1 MSENERSR
9 ARRPGQRAA
18 KPQPKKNA
26 PEVVYTPARQFN
38 RGRLVLH
45 IVTLAAV
52 AFAIFLGLSIF
63 FKVEKVVVSGA
74 EKYSD
79 WTVYEA
85 SGIKEGDSLLFFGE
99 ASAGSKIIDA
109 LPYIQKV
116 RFERE
121 LPGTVHIIIEEAPVG
136 YAVKAEDG
144 ACWLITAQGRV
155 TEQVDAATAGKST
168 AVHGVT
174 LKAPAV
180 GATAVA
186 ADPEGEDSSIT
197 GADRLAAAL
206 QILQQLEANEMLGKV
221 ASVDVSNLQALQ
233 MWYGNRYQVKLGD
246 SSRMD
251 YKIAAVKSAIDQM
264 SQYQTGILDASFTTF
279 PNSVGYMQ
287 FQN

>member
-1 MSENERSR
+1 MSENERGR
-9 ARRPGQRAA
+9 ARRPGRRAA
-18 KPQPKKNA
+18 KSQPKTNA
-26 PEVVYTPARQFN
+26 PKVVYTPAREFN

-45 IVTLAAV
+45 IVTLTAV

-79 WTVYEA
+79 WTIYEV
-85 SGIKEGDSLLFFGE
+85 SGIKEGDSLLFFGQ

-116 RFERE
+116 HFDIE
-121 LPGTVHIIIEEAPVG
+121 LPGTVHIIVEEAPVG
-136 YAVKAEDG
+136 YALQAEDG
-144 ACWLITAQGRV
+144 SWWLMTAQGRI
-155 TEQVDAATAGKST
+155 TEQWGTAAPSKYT
-168 AVHGVT
+168 AVYGVA
-174 LKAPAV
+174 LKAPTV
-180 GATAVA
+180 GAAAVA
-186 ADPEGEDSSIT
+186 AEAGEEGTSVT
-197 GADRLAAAL
+197 GADRLSAAL

-233 MWYGNRYQVKLGD
+233 MWYGTRYQVKLGD
-246 SSRMD
+246 SGNLA

-264 SQYQTGILDASFTTF
+264 SPYQTGILDASFTTF
-279 PNSVGYMQ
+279 PNSVGFMQ